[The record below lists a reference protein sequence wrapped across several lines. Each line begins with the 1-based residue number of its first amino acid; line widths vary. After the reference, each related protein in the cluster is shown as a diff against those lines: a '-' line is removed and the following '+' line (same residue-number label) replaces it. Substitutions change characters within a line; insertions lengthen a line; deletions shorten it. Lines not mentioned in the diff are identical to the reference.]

1 MAVSPT
7 GSVSLTAVGTD
18 LGLPTGLNLSLN
30 HVRARVAGK
39 KTGSMNMDS
48 LRGTA
53 TSMCVDHHPT
63 WNTGITNVL
72 TGFKEWTNGK
82 DYFINSPSN
91 DTTKD
96 VKIGVTGYI
105 SETDA
110 TCELLQ
116 CGYCDAGTY
125 NLTGHFKQDS
135 GSSSGG
141 SPFSVSVVINSTS
154 WLRGSQQIPYNR
166 TDSDRN
172 GLTMNQNFTIPAGY
186 PYLTLAIYQ
195 FVYLHPNHGYR
206 ANYWTAYETVFT
218 DVRLRKIS

>member
-1 MAVSPT
+1 MAVPPT

-18 LGLPTGLNLSLN
+18 LGLAAGLSLSLN

-39 KTGSMNMDS
+39 KTGSMNMNS

-63 WNTGITNVL
+63 WNTGITNVIQ
-72 TGFKEWTNGK
+72 GFKEYTNGT

-96 VKIGVTGYI
+96 VRIGVTGYI

-125 NLTGHFKQDS
+125 NLNGYFKQDLGSS
-135 GSSSGG
+135 GSGA
-141 SPFSVSVVINSTS
+141 PFSISVVINSTS
-154 WLRGSQQIPYNR
+154 WLRGSQQIPFNHTEYN
-166 TDSDRN
+166 RN
-172 GLTMNQNFTIPAGY
+172 GLTLNQNFSIPAGY

-195 FVYLHPNHGYR
+195 FVYLHPNHPSR
-206 ANYWTAYETVFT
+206 ANYWTAYQSDFT
-218 DVRLRKIS
+218 DVRVRKV